1 MKTTEKTLKIRPI
14 DAVAIIAAIGVV
26 IFVSYGIYLAYKS
39 YPHQPTLTT
48 QISMN
53 SDGGILTINATFSN
67 INQGMCTGISTCYS
81 SYNIN
86 NAIEELPNGTIIS
99 PATSYVLKQIQ
110 VDCVKY
116 IYLGNSNYYLC

>member
-53 SDGGILTINATFSN
+53 SDGGILTINMTFSN
-67 INQGMCTGISTCYS
+67 NIDYGLLNTYS
-81 SYNIN
+81 SYKIN
-86 NAIEELPNGTIIS
+86 SATEELPNGTIIS

-116 IYLGNSNYYLC
+116 IYLGNSNYYSC